1 VQAAL
6 VRVKGFKRMRAD
18 VIAERVEVIYDPLT
32 ATPEQL
38 ADAVNAGTSYRASVA
53 QLPAAAENVAEGR

>member
-1 VQAAL
+1 
-6 VRVKGFKRMRAD
+6 MRAD